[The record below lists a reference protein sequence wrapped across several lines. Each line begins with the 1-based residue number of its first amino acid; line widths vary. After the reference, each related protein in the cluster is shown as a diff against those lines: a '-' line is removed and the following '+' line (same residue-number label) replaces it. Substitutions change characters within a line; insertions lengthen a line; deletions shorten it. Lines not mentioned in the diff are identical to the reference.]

1 MKRKIQKRCVQAPRF
16 LRTALE
22 VFKGARQNLM
32 WNNKMAQNREG
43 CAVQLDTFAQMIQ
56 HATRELDASILRT
69 SIWKRKY
76 GGDFPKL
83 GYGF

>member
-1 MKRKIQKRCVQAPRF
+1 
-16 LRTALE
+16 
-22 VFKGARQNLM
+22 M

-56 HATRELDASILRT
+56 HATRELDASIFADEHLE
-69 SIWKRKY
+69 RKY